1 MEKAI
6 KRPARIHALL
16 YIYRNRSSG
25 FWWVA
30 VPFVDAG
37 GRRRQRRRSFRD
49 SRYGSEQ
56 KALRAARCWRDEQI
70 ALDEVRAAMGDQ
82 RPLTLYADAPSEH
95 PGSRHNPFGLVGITP
110 TFRQKPLGGNFSVTA
125 NRGRKKWFSMKR
137 YGVFGAFREAVI
149 QRCRWVGAAVPPD
162 EELQRR
168 FQPWA
173 ERNRE
178 LLRRHGLEPSEF
190 K

>member
-6 KRPARIHALL
+6 KRPARIHAHL
-16 YIYRNRSSG
+16 YIYRDRAAC

-49 SRYGSEQ
+49 SRYGSEHR
-56 KALRAARCWRDEQI
+56 ALREARRWRDGQI
-70 ALDEVRAAMGDQ
+70 ALAEVRAAMGDQ
-82 RPLTLYADAPSEH
+82 RPLTLYASQTPDN
-95 PGSRHNPFGLVGITP
+95 PGPRGNPFGLVGVTP

-137 YGVFGAFREAVI
+137 YGVFGAFRQAVV
-149 QRCRWVGAAVPPD
+149 QRCRWVGTAVPSD

-168 FQPWA
+168 FRPWA

-178 LLRRHGLEPSEF
+178 LLRRHGLEP
-190 K
+190 